1 MSDTIADRKSGPLLV
16 AHGNHRTKPRRHV
29 RSFVATFA
37 ATALS
42 LLVPAAT
49 CAGSPPGSTLP
60 WDQPLNTVAALLTGP
75 IAHTFIAFALTVA
88 FLIYGIQGNREPARR
103 LFKAGF
109 TTAVAVEVVK
119 LLNYLL
125 PY

>member
-1 MSDTIADRKSGPLLV
+1 M
-16 AHGNHRTKPRRHV
+16 AHENRCPKLRRHA
-29 RSFVATFA
+29 RGFVATVTA
-37 ATALS
+37 AAFS
-42 LLVPAAT
+42 LMTPAAA
-49 CAGSPPGSTLP
+49 CAGSPPSGTLP

-88 FLIYGIQGNREPARR
+88 FLIYGIQGNCEPASR
-103 LFKAGF
+103 LLKAGL
-109 TTAVAVEVVK
+109 TTAGAVAAVK

>member
-1 MSDTIADRKSGPLLV
+1 VVYFQSHTKIMVT
-16 AHGNHRTKPRRHV
+16 TKPRRHT
-29 RSFVATFA
+29 RSIVATFA
-37 ATALS
+37 ATTLS
-42 LLVPAAT
+42 FLAPAAA
-49 CAGSPPGSTLP
+49 CAGSPPRGTLP

-88 FLIYGIQGNREPARR
+88 FLIYGIQGNCEPARR
-103 LFKAGF
+103 LLKAGL
-109 TTAVAVEVVK
+109 TTAGAVEAVK